1 MQLAAIRSKYPMG
14 DRFSLFVNCCKRAQT
29 PAEYIREIK
38 PMFTFKEEF
47 KQDFQQDLAMKICVN
62 ETGYL

>member
-1 MQLAAIRSKYPMG
+1 MG
-14 DRFSLFVNCCKRAQT
+14 DRFSLAINCCKRAQT

-47 KQDFQQDLAMKICVN
+47 KQDFQQELAMKICVN